1 MSIKAKRFRAQP
13 AARLLNGKGQLGSV
27 MRQARM
33 LEQAQIRLRES
44 LPEDMREHVFVGGYH
59 DNKLSLITNRATWL
73 TWLRYE
79 QRRLISVLRE
89 LPELA
94 TLSSLT
100 FKVRPVRPAFVP
112 ARQLRHLPE
121 AAAEHL
127 LDCASHTEDS
137 HLREAL
143 QRLASHA
150 SDSQG
155 IDEGNDAD
163 SSDTDNN
170 TDACK

>member
-33 LEQAQIRLRES
+33 LEQAQLHLRAT
-44 LPEDMREHVFVGGYH
+44 LPEDMQQQVFVGGYH
-59 DNKLSLITNRATWL
+59 DGTLTLITNRASWL

-89 LPELA
+89 IPELA
-94 TLSSLT
+94 TLSRLV
-100 FKVRPVRPAFVP
+100 FKVRPIHPAFVP
-112 ARQLRHLPE
+112 ARQSRHLPE

-127 LDCASHTEDS
+127 LDCASHTRDRR
-137 HLREAL
+137 L
-143 QRLASHA
+143 RLALERLAAHA
-150 SDSQG
+150 SDET
-155 IDEGNDAD
+155 DDAEG
-163 SSDTDNN
+163 S
-170 TDACK
+170 

>member
-33 LEQAQIRLRES
+33 LEQAQIHLREA
-44 LPEDMREHVFVGGYH
+44 LPNDMREHVFVGGY
-59 DNKLSLITNRATWL
+59 DDGKLSLITNRATWL

-150 SDSQG
+150 GESPDA
-155 IDEGNDAD
+155 EGSEDISRNEDV
-163 SSDTDNN
+163 SE
-170 TDACK
+170 

>member
-33 LEQAQIRLRES
+33 LEQAQLHLRAA
-44 LPEDMREHVFVGGYH
+44 LPKDMQEQVFVGGYH
-59 DNKLSLITNRATWL
+59 DDTLTLITSRASWL

-94 TLSSLT
+94 TLARLT
-100 FKVRPVRPAFVP
+100 FKVRPIRPAFVP
-112 ARQLRHLPE
+112 ARQPRHLPE

-127 LDCASHTEDS
+127 LDCASHTQDER
-137 HLREAL
+137 L
-143 QRLASHA
+143 RLALERLAAHA
-150 SDSQG
+150 SDS
-155 IDEGNDAD
+155 
-163 SSDTDNN
+163 SDDTE
-170 TDACK
+170 TP

>member
-33 LEQAQIRLRES
+33 LEQAQLHLRAA
-44 LPEDMREHVFVGGYH
+44 LPKDMQEQVFVGGYH
-59 DNKLSLITNRATWL
+59 DDTLTLITSRASWL

-94 TLSSLT
+94 TLARLA
-100 FKVRPVRPAFVP
+100 FKVRPIRPAFVP
-112 ARQLRHLPE
+112 ARQPRHLPE

-127 LDCASHTEDS
+127 LDCASHTRDKR
-137 HLREAL
+137 L
-143 QRLASHA
+143 RLALERLAAHA
-150 SDSQG
+150 SDSS
-155 IDEGNDAD
+155 DDAE
-163 SSDTDNN
+163 TP
-170 TDACK
+170 